1 MSRLSTSYIDKT
13 VVKDGRTLSLSNV
26 TWSVES
32 TALVGDE
39 LVPATYSAVATYSG
53 SASSTVATGYITTA
67 EYKGTVVSSGVS
79 SILYTV
85 TYLGT
90 EILPEEDTSFDGSTL
105 VIPVIGGA
113 ILLATLL
120 FLCFMLRKNTTVYK
134 ATGKG
139 NEYEKCGRLRLKTK
153 LPELRIDRLKE
164 IPEGVIAVEVD
175 QSVAKKLFGQTIAI
189 RCYDNTVEHTVGTVN
204 GPYWFKVDV
213 GTQAGESDSEEEP
226 T

>member
-1 MSRLSTSYIDKT
+1 MAEVIDGILIREVETKNIMT
-13 VVKDGRTLSLSNV
+13 KSSLPV
-26 TWSVES
+26 GGYSV
-32 TALVGDE
+32 
-39 LVPATYSAVATYSG
+39 
-53 SASSTVATGYITTA
+53 
-67 EYKGTVVSSGVS
+67 
-79 SILYTV
+79 
-85 TYLGT
+85 
-90 EILPEEDTSFDGSTL
+90 
-105 VIPVIGGA
+105 
-113 ILLATLL
+113 
-120 FLCFMLRKNTTVYK
+120 
-134 ATGKG
+134 KG

-175 QSVAKKLFGQTIAI
+175 QSVAKKLFGQTIVI

>member
-1 MSRLSTSYIDKT
+1 M
-13 VVKDGRTLSLSNV
+13 
-26 TWSVES
+26 
-32 TALVGDE
+32 
-39 LVPATYSAVATYSG
+39 
-53 SASSTVATGYITTA
+53 
-67 EYKGTVVSSGVS
+67 VSSGVS

-105 VIPVIGGA
+105 VIPAIGGA

-153 LPELRIDRLKE
+153 DPELRIDRLKE